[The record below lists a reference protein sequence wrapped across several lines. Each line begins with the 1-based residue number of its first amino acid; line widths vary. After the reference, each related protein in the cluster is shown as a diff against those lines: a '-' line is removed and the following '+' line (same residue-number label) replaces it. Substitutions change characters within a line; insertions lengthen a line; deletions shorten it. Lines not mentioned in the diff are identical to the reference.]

1 MVMEM
6 EKKKYIITKNSYM
19 QTKQL
24 LLGVM
29 WFTIGHLFVF
39 FQLNGQFFKTDW
51 FRKNEM
57 IVALFGFIISFF
69 YIWGTKYTVQGFN
82 GLLWPTRFIGF
93 SIGMIIYSIL
103 VSYFFKEGINNKTLV
118 SLVLCAVLIA
128 IQALWKTK

>member
-1 MVMEM
+1 MEM

>member
-1 MVMEM
+1 
-6 EKKKYIITKNSYM
+6 M
-19 QTKQL
+19 QMKQL
-24 LLGVM
+24 LLGMM

-39 FQLNGQFFKTDW
+39 FQLNGQFFKMDW
-51 FRKNEM
+51 FRKHEW
-57 IVALFGFIISFF
+57 IVASAGVIISFF

-82 GLLWPTRFIGF
+82 GLLWPTLFIGF

-128 IQALWKTK
+128 IQALWKTTPQ

>member
-57 IVALFGFIISFF
+57 VVALFGFIISFF

>member
-1 MVMEM
+1 M